1 MLICITLNHL
11 NLDLDAFLEIIR
23 NHPNLNCLFLAQCHI
38 HINRGLPLPRLQSP
52 EAPGDSAGGMLGL
65 LYVCIGIHIHFNYCI
80 TLLHEIMIILYISI
94 HLWHTVFA
102 LMIMSS
108 WNTLWSLDVYIFFL
122 AFGLRNDEFGVP
134 EWTDPYMGV
143 GKHFFSKPT
152 VVLQGCTTSF
162 VDFILSSLRILR
174 FAVDSSDLPERTSLH
189 QPDCEQSASLRA
201 WCTL

>member
-11 NLDLDAFLEIIR
+11 NLDLDAFLEIVR

-94 HLWHTVFA
+94 HL
-102 LMIMSS
+102 
-108 WNTLWSLDVYIFFL
+108 
-122 AFGLRNDEFGVP
+122 
-134 EWTDPYMGV
+134 
-143 GKHFFSKPT
+143 
-152 VVLQGCTTSF
+152 
-162 VDFILSSLRILR
+162 
-174 FAVDSSDLPERTSLH
+174 
-189 QPDCEQSASLRA
+189 
-201 WCTL
+201 